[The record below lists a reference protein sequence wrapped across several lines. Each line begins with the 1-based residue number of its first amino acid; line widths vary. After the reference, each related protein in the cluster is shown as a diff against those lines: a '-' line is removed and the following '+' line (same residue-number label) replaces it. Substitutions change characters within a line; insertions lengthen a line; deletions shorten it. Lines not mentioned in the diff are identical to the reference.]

1 MTYFC
6 GKDNGTRMALSK
18 NKIKFIHSLEL
29 KKNRK
34 AEKAFLAEGHKLVG
48 DLLGHFHCRLLVA
61 TDEWFASNGGVQTAA
76 IDETVT
82 VSEEDLSRASLLKT
96 PQQVLA
102 VFDQPEYPT
111 DPSVIG
117 RSLCLALDG
126 VQDPGNLGTIVRLA
140 DWFGI
145 EDVFCSPQTADIYN
159 PKAMQATMGGIAHV
173 RLHYTPLPDL
183 IRELEKDTP
192 VYGTF
197 LDGENMYG
205 ETLSKNG
212 LIVMGN
218 EGNGISPEVGSLIN
232 RRLYIPNYPTGR
244 ETSESLNVAIATAV
258 VCAEFRRQAPSL

>member
-1 MTYFC
+1 
-6 GKDNGTRMALSK
+6 MALSK
-18 NKIKFIHSLEL
+18 NKIKYIHSLEL

-34 AEKAFLAEGHKLVG
+34 TEKAFLAEGHKLVG
-48 DLLGHFHCRLLVA
+48 DLLGHFHCRLLAA
-61 TDEWFASNGGVQTAA
+61 TDKWFINNKELQLNDVG
-76 IDETVT
+76 ETLIVN
-82 VSEEDLSRASLLKT
+82 EEELSRASLLKT

-117 RSLCLALDG
+117 HSLCLALDDI
-126 VQDPGNLGTIVRLA
+126 QDPGNLGTIIRLA

-173 RLHYTPLPDL
+173 RIHYTPLPDL
-183 IRELEKDTP
+183 IRNLETDIP
-192 VYGTF
+192 IYGTF

-205 ETLSKNG
+205 EKLSKNG

-218 EGNGISPEVGSLIN
+218 EGNGISPEVGCLIN

>member
-1 MTYFC
+1 
-6 GKDNGTRMALSK
+6 MALSK
-18 NKIKFIHSLEL
+18 NKIKYIHSLEL

-34 AEKAFLAEGHKLVG
+34 TEKAFLAEGHKLVG
-48 DLLGHFHCRLLVA
+48 DLLGHFHCRLLAA
-61 TDEWFASNGGVQTAA
+61 TDKWFINNKELQLNDVGEKLIVN
-76 IDETVT
+76 
-82 VSEEDLSRASLLKT
+82 EEELSSASLLKT

-102 VFDQPEYPT
+102 VFDHPEYPT
-111 DPSVIG
+111 DPSVSG
-117 RSLCLALDG
+117 QSLCLALDDI
-126 VQDPGNLGTIVRLA
+126 QDPGNLGTIIRLA

-173 RLHYTPLPDL
+173 RIHYTPLSDL
-183 IRELEKDTP
+183 IRNLETDIP

-205 ETLSKNG
+205 EKLSKNG

>member
-1 MTYFC
+1 
-6 GKDNGTRMALSK
+6 MALSK
-18 NKIKFIHSLEL
+18 NKIKYIHSLEI

-34 AEKAFLAEGHKLVG
+34 TEKAFLAEGHKLVG
-48 DLLGHFHCRLLVA
+48 DLLGHFHCRLLAA
-61 TDEWFASNGGVQTAA
+61 TDKWFINNKELQLNDVG
-76 IDETVT
+76 ETLIVN
-82 VSEEDLSRASLLKT
+82 EEELSRASLLKT

-111 DPSVIG
+111 DPAVIG
-117 RSLCLALDG
+117 HSLCLALDDI
-126 VQDPGNLGTIVRLA
+126 QDPGNLGTIIRLA

-173 RLHYTPLPDL
+173 RIHYTPLSDL
-183 IRELEKDTP
+183 IRNLETDIP

-205 ETLSKNG
+205 EKLSKNG

>member
-1 MTYFC
+1 
-6 GKDNGTRMALSK
+6 MALSK
-18 NKIKFIHSLEL
+18 NKIKFIRSLEL

-34 AEKAFLAEGHKLVG
+34 TEKAFLAEGHKLVG
-48 DLLGHFHCRLLVA
+48 DLLGRFHCRLLVA
-61 TDEWFASNGGVQTAA
+61 TNEWFASNEQVQTDA

-82 VSEEDLSRASLLKT
+82 VSEEELSRASLLKA

-111 DPSVIG
+111 DTSVIG
-117 RSLCLALDG
+117 RSLCLALDDI
-126 VQDPGNLGTIVRLA
+126 QDPGNLGTIVRLA

-159 PKAMQATMGGIAHV
+159 PKAIQATMGGIAHV
-173 RLHYTPLPDL
+173 RLHYTSLPDL
-183 IRELEKDTP
+183 IRTLDRKIP

-205 ETLSKNG
+205 EKLSTNG

-218 EGNGISPEVGSLIN
+218 EGNGISPDVGNLIN

-258 VCAEFRRQAPSL
+258 VCAEFRRQAPFL

>member
-1 MTYFC
+1 
-6 GKDNGTRMALSK
+6 MALSK
-18 NKIKFIHSLEL
+18 NKIKYIHSLEL

-34 AEKAFLAEGHKLVG
+34 TEKAFLAEGHKLVG
-48 DLLGHFHCRLLVA
+48 DLLGHFHCRLLAA
-61 TDEWFASNGGVQTAA
+61 TDKWFINNKELQLNDV
-76 IDETVT
+76 DETLIVN
-82 VSEEDLSRASLLKT
+82 EEELSRASLLKT

-117 RSLCLALDG
+117 HSLCLALDDI
-126 VQDPGNLGTIVRLA
+126 QDPGNLGTIIRLA

-173 RLHYTPLPDL
+173 RIHYTPLPDL
-183 IRELEKDTP
+183 IRNLETDIP

-205 ETLSKNG
+205 EKLSKNG

-218 EGNGISPEVGSLIN
+218 EGNGISPEVDSLIN

>member
-1 MTYFC
+1 MIV
-6 GKDNGTRMALSK
+6 N
-18 NKIKFIHSLEL
+18 
-29 KKNRK
+29 
-34 AEKAFLAEGHKLVG
+34 
-48 DLLGHFHCRLLVA
+48 
-61 TDEWFASNGGVQTAA
+61 
-76 IDETVT
+76 
-82 VSEEDLSRASLLKT
+82 EEELSRASLLKT

-117 RSLCLALDG
+117 HSLCLALDDI
-126 VQDPGNLGTIVRLA
+126 QDPGNLGTIIRLA
-140 DWFGI
+140 DWFGF

-173 RLHYTPLPDL
+173 RIHYTPLPDL
-183 IRELEKDTP
+183 IRNLETDIP
-192 VYGTF
+192 IYGTF

-205 ETLSKNG
+205 EKLSKNG

>member
-1 MTYFC
+1 
-6 GKDNGTRMALSK
+6 MALSK
-18 NKIKFIHSLEL
+18 NKIKYIHSLEL

-34 AEKAFLAEGHKLVG
+34 TEKAFLAEGHKLVG
-48 DLLGHFHCRLLVA
+48 DLLEHFHCRLLAA
-61 TDEWFASNGGVQTAA
+61 TDKWFINNKELQLNDV
-76 IDETVT
+76 DETLIVN
-82 VSEEDLSRASLLKT
+82 EEELSRASLLKT

-117 RSLCLALDG
+117 HSLCLALDDI
-126 VQDPGNLGTIVRLA
+126 QDPGNLGTIIRLA

-173 RLHYTPLPDL
+173 RIHYTPLSDL
-183 IRELEKDTP
+183 IRNLETDIP

-205 ETLSKNG
+205 EKLSKNG

-232 RRLYIPNYPTGR
+232 RQLYIPNYPTGR